1 MGYIHGLMAIAMRE
15 NLDNVLSMD
24 RGFKNLQTEIYIK
37 DYMLMENL
45 LGLGNITGLMEA
57 ILKVYL
63 KMVYVMGKVSGRED
77 LEIVISMKGNM
88 LTIRSLAMVFSLGQ
102 LVMFIKAIMKM
113 IQEMDMAK
121 CTGVMEV
128 IIKANGKMEFNM
140 VKDKFMCLDKDSK
153 KEYFK
158 IMF

>member
-1 MGYIHGLMAIAMRE
+1 
-15 NLDNVLSMD
+15 
-24 RGFKNLQTEIYIK
+24 
-37 DYMLMENL
+37 MENL

-158 IMF
+158 IMFQ